1 MHSLPA
7 DLQRF
12 EDLANDA
19 RLVILGHQGVRSL
32 QVVSWL
38 GLQGLENCFSLAGGT
53 TGGVARLTRLYR
65 TTEPS
70 ERR

>member
-1 MHSLPA
+1 
-7 DLQRF
+7 
-12 EDLANDA
+12 
-19 RLVILGHQGVRSL
+19 VILGHQGVRSL